1 MTTREVPT
9 VCRMCHGGCGALVT
23 VDGDRAVAVSGHP
36 GNPNN
41 AGFLC
46 AKGRASVEYTYHPD
60 RLRQPLRRTGP
71 RGSGR
76 YRPIGWDGALTEV
89 ADRIAAARDRD
100 GPRSVVLAQGTDRN
114 YQEWLFRFANALGTP
129 NVLGPAHV
137 CFYPRVMAGIL
148 TLGGFTFCDYEH
160 DPEVVLLWGSN
171 KAATHGDGV
180 IGTRL
185 LSAVSRGTRLIV
197 VDPHRTSLAARAELW
212 LPLRPGTDAALGLG
226 LLHVV
231 LGEGLVDREFIEG
244 HTTGYEQLAEHVRA
258 WDPRRVAGIT
268 GVDAEL
274 IVRAARRYATAA
286 PAAIELGTGTAQHS
300 NSFDTA
306 RSAVLLSAVCGNLD
320 RPGGDVLWDPQAIIG
335 RRSMPMSE
343 ALPPESAAQRL
354 GGDRHRV
361 LSMSGW
367 AHPSAVWRAV
377 LEHDPYPV
385 RTMAVLG
392 SNLLVAYP
400 DSERVHRALSAL
412 DFLCVAD
419 LFLTPTAAMADIVLP
434 VGGWLER
441 DQIVEH
447 ANYVAAR
454 RAVTSVG
461 ESRSDEEIL
470 NDLAGRLGLPG
481 FWESARAALDARLA
495 PAGTTWRELA
505 DGYYRP
511 TELRHFTY
519 RERGFATPSG
529 RVALYHEGLRRMGH
543 DPMPVHRPPARAT
556 RAGEYLLTSRHSTF
570 YFNSEFRNV
579 PSLRAREPDPR
590 VEMHPGTAA
599 AEGIADGDWT
609 LLEAHGSQALF
620 RARVTDAVLPGVLC
634 AGASWWYPELPPD
647 RSWRVSNVNRLLR
660 DGDENPAMG
669 SSNQRGVPCSVRPA
683 PDEVVAACLRG
694 DLAEWAGE
702 LR

>member
-23 VDGDRAVAVSGHP
+23 VEGERAVSIKGHP

-46 AKGRASVEYTYHPD
+46 AKGRASIEHAYHPD

-71 RGSGR
+71 RGSGS
-76 YRPIGWDGALTEV
+76 YRPIGWDEALDEV
-89 ADRIAAARDRD
+89 AERLAAARERD
-100 GPRSVVLAQGTDRN
+100 GAESVVFAQGTDRN
-114 YQEWLFRFANALGTP
+114 YQEWLFRFANSFGSP

-160 DPEVVLLWGSN
+160 DPEVVVVWGSN

-197 VDPHRTSLAARAELW
+197 IDPHRTGLAARADCW
-212 LPLRPGTDAALGLG
+212 LPLRPGTDAALALG

-231 LGEGLVDREFIEG
+231 IAEGLLDKEFIEQ
-244 HTTGYEQLAEHVRA
+244 HTTGFEQLRDHVRD
-258 WDPRRVAGIT
+258 WDPRRVAAVT
-268 GVDAEL
+268 GVPARL
-274 IVRAARRYATAA
+274 IVRAARLYGTAGS
-286 PAAIELGTGTAQHS
+286 AAVELGTGTAQHAS
-300 NSFDTA
+300 SFDTA
-306 RSAVLLSAVCGNLD
+306 RAAILLSALCGNID
-320 RPGGDVLWDPQAIIG
+320 RPGGDVLWDPQGIIG
-335 RRSMPMSE
+335 RRTMPMSE
-343 ALPPESAAQRL
+343 ALPADQAAKRL
-354 GGDRHRV
+354 GADRHRV

-367 AHPSAVWRAV
+367 AHPSAVWRSV
-377 LEHDPYPV
+377 LDEDPYPV
-385 RTMAVLG
+385 RTMAVFG

-400 DSERVHRALSAL
+400 DSDRVRRALGAL
-412 DFLCVAD
+412 DFLCVTD
-419 LFLTPTAAMADIVLP
+419 LFLTPTAALADIVLP
-434 VGGWLER
+434 ASGWLER

-470 NDLAGRLGLPG
+470 NDLAGRLGLEG
-481 FWESARAALDARLA
+481 FWDSARTALDARLA

-511 TELRHFTY
+511 TELRHFKY
-519 RERGFATPSG
+519 RERGFATRSG
-529 RVALYHEGLRRMGH
+529 RVALYHEGLLRMGYE
-543 DPMPVHRPPARAT
+543 PLPVYEQPT
-556 RAGEYLLTSRHSTF
+556 RQPSPGEQLLTSRHSRF

-579 PSLRAREPDPR
+579 PSLRAKEPHPR
-590 VEMHPGTAA
+590 LEIHPGTAA
-599 AEGIADGDWT
+599 AEGIEDGDWAV
-609 LLEAHGSQALF
+609 LEARGHQALF
-620 RARVTDAVLPGVLC
+620 RVRVTDEVRPGVLC
-634 AGASWWYPELPPD
+634 AAASWWYPELPPD
-647 RSWRVSNVNRLLR
+647 RSWRISNVNRLLR

-669 SSNQRGVPCSVRPA
+669 SSTLRGVPCTVRRA
-683 PDEVVAACLRG
+683 PDDLVAACLDTART
-694 DLAEWAGE
+694 EWADE
-702 LR
+702 LA